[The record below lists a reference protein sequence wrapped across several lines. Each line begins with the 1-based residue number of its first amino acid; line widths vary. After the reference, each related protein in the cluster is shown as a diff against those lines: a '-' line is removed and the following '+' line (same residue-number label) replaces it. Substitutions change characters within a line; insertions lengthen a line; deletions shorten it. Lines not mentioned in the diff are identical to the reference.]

1 MRPSSYLRFRVPV
14 RSKFPTP
21 GRNSRSAVVAAV
33 AAGAVGA
40 FVFVPACSTTARAAP
55 VNTAETVVSYDT
67 GANTNETFQNPA
79 AALGEL
85 NGDTGFG
92 GLNPFNPPFSG
103 EHIVIVGA
111 GGHLTLKTHV
121 PFSTT
126 GYNLG
131 VFVNN
136 GFVDESADGSGR
148 AGNPLQY
155 FSPTPK
161 AKVSVSYNGLTWE
174 YLNGENVID
183 FDKPTNVYLD
193 TDISSYFQPLGQ
205 QVADMAKPWVGNSS
219 DLAGLGYDDIR
230 GKFDGS
236 AGGNWLNLDSLVLDE
251 AQFVRFEATDARM
264 VVDAIATTEAV
275 PEPAAGLAIVGGLFL
290 LMRRRRA

>member
-21 GRNSRSAVVAAV
+21 GRSSRSAVV

-40 FVFVPACSTTARAAP
+40 FVFVPAFSTTARAAL

-67 GANTNETFQNPA
+67 GANTNTTFQNPA

-85 NGDTGFG
+85 NGNTGFG

-136 GFVDESADGSGR
+136 GIIDVSDDGSGV
-148 AGNPLQY
+148 AGNPPGY
-155 FSPTPK
+155 FSGIPR
-161 AKVSVSYNGLTWE
+161 ARVAVANQDLVWE
-174 YLNGENVID
+174 YLNNGDVID

-193 TDISSYFQPLGQ
+193 TDIDNYFQPVGERE
-205 QVADMAKPWVGNSS
+205 ADMARPWVGDLS
-219 DLAGLGYDDIR
+219 DLSGLTYNGIR
-230 GKFDGS
+230 AEFDGS
-236 AGGNWLNLDSLVLDE
+236 AGGNWLNLGSLVLDE